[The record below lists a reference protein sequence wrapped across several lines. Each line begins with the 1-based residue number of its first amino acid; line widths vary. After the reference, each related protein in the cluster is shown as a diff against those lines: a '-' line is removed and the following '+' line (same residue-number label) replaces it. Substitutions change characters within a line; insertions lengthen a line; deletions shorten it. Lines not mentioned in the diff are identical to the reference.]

1 MAAMEKKD
9 KTLNVPNLRFPEFS
23 GEWERCTLGDFGNVI
38 TGNTPPTAE
47 YENFDN
53 GTHLWASPADLGTT
67 KYIESTQT
75 LLSDRGF
82 EKSRSFPANSI
93 LVTCIG
99 STIGKMGMSKT
110 EMASNQQI
118 NTIVPVQHDANFVYY
133 AVQSRFPRY
142 LSSIAVQAVPILSKS
157 SFEKLTNYTTARKEQ
172 IKIGNLLSLI
182 DERIDTQKKIIEK
195 YESLIRG
202 IVETHYSQCEC
213 IKQVRISEL
222 GEPFTTMNMSKEDL
236 SEEGNECILYGELFT
251 TYGCVIK
258 EVKSRTHIS
267 TDKATISRSNDM
279 LFPASTTVDAI
290 SLIAPSAI
298 CKEGVILGGD
308 LFGIHVNKDYNNE
321 YLSYLINYIYKSKL
335 ARYAQGSTI
344 IHLHY
349 SDIKKATLLLPTIEE
364 QNYLAYLMRG
374 VEEKIDI
381 EKDMLS
387 QLYRQKA
394 YLLSSLFI

>member
-1 MAAMEKKD
+1 MAAMEKNN
-9 KTLNVPNLRFPEFS
+9 KTINVPHLRFPEFS
-23 GEWERCTLGDFGNVI
+23 GEWKKCTIGDFGNVI

-47 YENFDN
+47 DKNYDN

-182 DERIDTQKKIIEK
+182 DERIDTQKKIIEDLK
-195 YESLIRG
+195 KLKDAITHSHYRNEMSHSPMVYIGQYITQVSKRNKDAKIDRVLSVSNKYGFINQDEQFDDREVASADTSNYKVVHKGDFAYNPARINVGSVARLQEFENGIVSPMYVCFTAKKGLLPAYFELYLSTGIFKYEMNKRLEGSVRLCLTYESL
-202 IVETHYSQCEC
+202 CN
-213 IKQVRISEL
+213 IKIALPEFNVQKDFV
-222 GEPFTTMNMSKEDL
+222 SK
-236 SEEGNECILYGELFT
+236 
-251 TYGCVIK
+251 V
-258 EVKSRTHIS
+258 
-267 TDKATISRSNDM
+267 
-279 LFPASTTVDAI
+279 
-290 SLIAPSAI
+290 
-298 CKEGVILGGD
+298 
-308 LFGIHVNKDYNNE
+308 
-321 YLSYLINYIYKSKL
+321 
-335 ARYAQGSTI
+335 STI
-344 IHLHY
+344 LTKIR
-349 SDIKKATLLLPTIEE
+349 TEERLL
-364 QNYLAYLMRG
+364 YLYHNC
-374 VEEKIDI
+374 K
-381 EKDMLS
+381 
-387 QLYRQKA
+387 Q
-394 YLLSSLFI
+394 YLLSQMFI